1 MYVYYIYIY
10 MYIYIYIYMNIYI
23 YIYIYLYTYRRGS
36 CGLSLSLYIY
46 MYVSIYIYIYRFT
59 QVTCLQTYLCI
70 ILYMYQISMILVQ
83 ATKNKTSCQIYL
95 PVPVEQ
101 TKHSQIPITF
111 EPENCRA
118 LGRLQRN
125 SRHTSFAPTDRPGNQ
140 AAQSDNLT
148 ENSRDLRPHIL
159 NQTIGLRALQL
170 SAIAQAERRNR
181 ACKIGVYGTRLPLVC
196 RGAAMRRRDPCPRQ
210 AEGRGNL

>member
-1 MYVYYIYIY
+1 MH
-10 MYIYIYIYMNIYI
+10 I

-36 CGLSLSLYIY
+36 CGLSLSIY

-59 QVTCLQTYLCI
+59 QVICLQTYLCI

-148 ENSRDLRPHIL
+148 ENSRTFGHTSSIRRLVFGRFNFRRSHRQND
-159 NQTIGLRALQL
+159 
-170 SAIAQAERRNR
+170 AIVPAR
-181 ACKIGVYGTRLPLVC
+181 LVC
-196 RGAAMRRRDPCPRQ
+196 MGLDFLSSAEVQLCAGEIHAQDRRKE
-210 AEGRGNL
+210 EGTSDDS